1 MRKPPVDLQTLP
13 KLMQSMENELRDE
26 KIKNK

>member
-13 KLMQSMENELRDE
+13 KLMQRMENELRDE
-26 KIKNK
+26 KIKSK